1 MENKQTIFFKAE
13 ANNQVGGGHLHR
25 CLSLADEC
33 INAGFDVGFIFADSS
48 ISSHE
53 KVIKLGYRIHLI
65 PKQHQL
71 DLETY
76 LEFVPEYSLVLFD
89 TDNPVFYTGEL
100 ISNLRINNIKTACFT
115 ISDLN
120 KISTDILINPN
131 IISKTHTYLTPK
143 STKKLL
149 GPPYLIFNK
158 EYKAIN
164 TKKKPF
170 NYPLNLL
177 LFFGNADTHHLT
189 KYFIR
194 IIDSLESYLRKVVI
208 IVGSLNSDI
217 EEINDFIKNIESVE
231 INLHINI
238 STNKIIQLYQ
248 ETDIAIT
255 SAGKSMWEMAL
266 FYIPQIVIASSPR
279 ETTYTD
285 YISKLKY
292 IHKLCN
298 YTELPTSKMME
309 AKIIKILESRK
320 METLKTKEFCSIINS
335 DGVKLICD
343 NFSQIIKHN
352 N

>member
-13 ANNQVGGGHLHR
+13 ANNQVGEGHLHR
-25 CLSLADEC
+25 CILLADEC
-33 INAGFDVGFIFADSS
+33 MKAGFGVGFIFADSS
-48 ISSHE
+48 ISSIE
-53 KVIKLGYRIHLI
+53 KAIKLGYKIHI
-65 PKQHQL
+65 ITKQHQL
-71 DLETY
+71 DSETY
-76 LEFVPEYSLVLFD
+76 LEFVPKYSLILFD
-89 TDNPVFYTGEL
+89 TDNPIFYTGEL

-120 KISTDILINPN
+120 EISTDILINPN

-143 STKKLL
+143 TTKKLL
-149 GPPYLIFNK
+149 GPKYLIFNK
-158 EYKAIN
+158 EYRAIN
-164 TKKKPF
+164 TKKKTF

-189 KYFIR
+189 RYFIR
-194 IIDSLESYLRKVVI
+194 IIDSLGFYLRKVII
-208 IVGSLNSDI
+208 IVGSLNSDT

-231 INLHINI
+231 ISLHNNI
-238 STNKIIQLYQ
+238 STNRMIQLYK

-266 FYIPQIVIASSPR
+266 FYIPQIVIASSTR

-285 YISKLKY
+285 YISQLGY

-298 YTELPTSKMME
+298 YTELPTSKMMG
-309 AKIIKILESRK
+309 AKIINILESRK
-320 METLKTKEFCSIINS
+320 METLKTKEFYSIINP
-335 DGVKLICD
+335 DGVKEICC
-343 NFSQIIKHN
+343 NFLEIIKHN